1 MADNKGIFKK
11 RIRVIWE
18 FAKPQK
24 WTFISAEVC
33 LLISY
38 TLELILPL
46 ILAVMIDEVLY
57 HKNSNVLLKFV
68 ILFIIIYVG
77 WNLTWLIY
85 AFTWQRLN
93 NKFVLNIKMKL
104 FSKILYAKASYMSNA
119 NTGDLIAR
127 IDGDADQFIHIMQR
141 NMFHLINSIASCVI
155 SLLLIARINLSIAV
169 VMIISIVF
177 PIITTHFLGKRVDRL
192 AKHYREKYGGFI
204 GRVYEI
210 LAGMREIKLFSAKPW
225 ARSFFLKNQIELS
238 RLDIKNS
245 KVAFVTGKTND
256 FISLI
261 ATLIIYIIS
270 ALLIFSG
277 NLTVGFFIAIIEYT
291 SSIQGMV
298 KWSLVNYL
306 EWQNRKVNVDRVAEI
321 LELDVENND
330 KVKNELQVSN
340 GEVSFNN
347 VSFHYEE
354 GNPVLSDVSFF
365 IKAGEK
371 VAIVGASGVGKTT
384 ITGLLLNF
392 YELFS
397 GQISID
403 GQDISQCTY
412 KSLRRNIGIVQQDII
427 LFDGSIKM
435 NLLLGKSNATDDE
448 LWQAC
453 RKSHIADFI
462 NTLPEKMDT
471 ILSRDGSGFSIGQK
485 QRLMIARIFLKN
497 PPILVF
503 DEVTSA
509 LDSEA
514 EQIITDSIYKLGS
527 NKTVITVSH
536 RLSTIMKMD
545 KIIVLHDGKVVSFG
559 SHNYLMG
566 NCAYYTQLFEGQL
579 MKAGDYYA

>member
-1 MADNKGIFKK
+1 MADSKGSLKK
-11 RIRVIWE
+11 RISVIWD
-18 FAKPQK
+18 FVKPQK
-24 WTFISAEVC
+24 WTFISAEIC

-38 TLELILPL
+38 TLELVLPL

-68 ILFIIIYVG
+68 ILFLIIYVG

-93 NKFVLNIKMKL
+93 NKFVLSIKMKL
-104 FSKILYAKASYMSNA
+104 FSKIIYARASYMSNA

-141 NMFHLINSIASCVI
+141 NIFHLINSIASCVI
-155 SLLLIARINLSIAV
+155 ALLLIARINLSIAV
-169 VMIISIVF
+169 VMIVSIVF
-177 PIITTHFLGKRVDRL
+177 PIMIIHLLAKKVERL
-192 AKHYREKYGGFI
+192 AKQYREKYGTFI

-210 LAGMREIKLFSAKPW
+210 LSGMREIRLFSAKPW

-245 KVAFVTGKTND
+245 QVTFITGKTND
-256 FISLI
+256 FISLL
-261 ATLIIYIIS
+261 AALIIYIIS
-270 ALLIFSG
+270 ALFILSG
-277 NLTVGFFIAIIEYT
+277 KLTVGFFIAIIEYT

-298 KWSLVNYL
+298 KWSLENYL
-306 EWQNRKVNVDRVAEI
+306 EWQNRKVNVDRVADI
-321 LELDVENND
+321 LDLDVEVND
-330 KVKNELQVSN
+330 KNKKDLQIIN
-340 GEVSFNN
+340 GEVCFDN

-365 IKAGEK
+365 VKTGEK
-371 VAIVGASGVGKTT
+371 VAIVGASGVGKST

-392 YELFS
+392 YKLFA
-397 GQISID
+397 GLISID
-403 GQDISQCTY
+403 GQDITQCTY
-412 KSLRRNIGIVQQDII
+412 KSLRRNIGIVQQEII

-435 NLLLGKSNATDDE
+435 NLLLGKSNATNDE
-448 LWQAC
+448 LWEAC
-453 RKSHIADFI
+453 RKAHIADFI
-462 NTLPEKMDT
+462 DTLPEKMDT
-471 ILSRDGSGFSIGQK
+471 KLTSDGLGFSVGQK

-497 PPILVF
+497 PRILVF

-545 KIIVLHDGKVVSFG
+545 KIIVLHDGSVVSFG
-559 SHNYLMG
+559 SHNYLRILQG
-566 NCAYYTQLFEGQL
+566 IV
-579 MKAGDYYA
+579 